1 VDVEIASATPLPP
14 TPLSPEAQDRASFL
28 ASIIS
33 AYVGAKFES
42 PEAGLIVG
50 LVVYL
55 IAKKTVSRFD
65 PYSRSPTASRASWWV
80 AYSWISTSRPSGAK
94 RKAAP

>member
-1 VDVEIASATPLPP
+1 MTLTAVASSEAATGLDVRRMVPAALASGGTVDVEIASASPLPD

-28 ASIIS
+28 ASVIS

-42 PEAGLIVG
+42 PDAGLIIG

-55 IAKKTVSRFD
+55 VLNEYARLTR
-65 PYSRSPTASRASWWV
+65 R
-80 AYSWISTSRPSGAK
+80 
-94 RKAAP
+94 